1 MTFIVAIQLNDSIIV
16 TTDNKKIVLKE
27 SGEIQFNTKKSQ
39 KIYSWDKGIITG
51 TGESYVI
58 SRSIELFKTLAHSDI
73 NKLPQCLDISRQ
85 IREFEVGT
93 DYFQIENTKLLCSSY
108 SEYGAQLYTIQ
119 RFEPSQPYEVTVIS
133 PMDIR
138 VWLFH
143 PNIEAISNDLQNLYA
158 DLKDYSTFT
167 DKAEWINYYLNHLAP
182 MYQKQS
188 KQDPLMSKRFDF
200 FLQAKNEYVF
210 GHVPNTQETALNFQE
225 ISTNFG
231 AI

>member
-1 MTFIVAIQLNDSIIV
+1 
-16 TTDNKKIVLKE
+16 
-27 SGEIQFNTKKSQ
+27 
-39 KIYSWDKGIITG
+39 
-51 TGESYVI
+51 
-58 SRSIELFKTLAHSDI
+58 
-73 NKLPQCLDISRQ
+73 
-85 IREFEVGT
+85 
-93 DYFQIENTKLLCSSY
+93 
-108 SEYGAQLYTIQ
+108 
-119 RFEPSQPYEVTVIS
+119 
-133 PMDIR
+133 MDIT

-167 DKAEWINYYLNHLAP
+167 DKAEWINYYLNRLAP

-200 FLQAKNEYVF
+200 FFQAKNEYVF

-231 AI
+231 SVILP